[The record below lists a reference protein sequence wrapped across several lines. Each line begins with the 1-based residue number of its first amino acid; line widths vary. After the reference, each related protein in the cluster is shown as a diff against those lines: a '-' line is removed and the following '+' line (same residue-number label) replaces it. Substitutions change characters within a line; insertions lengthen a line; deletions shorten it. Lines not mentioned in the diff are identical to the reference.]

1 MAREEAN
8 LFGGVSIFGGDD
20 GMIEIPDGASA
31 QPAEETQ
38 VEAPKKGEKKTVTE
52 DFDDVT
58 FEIPDT
64 TAKEEPAEEKTSVE
78 KVDKTDIKDQ
88 SDPPSKQGSFSST
101 AFRSFA
107 NALNEEGII
116 SSFTDDDYDSLVKET
131 GSEAEAL
138 IELNRRTI
146 EAEIEAYKEESEAEY
161 KAFLEARDA
170 GVNLNDWAVVQD
182 NKKRFSKIT
191 DEDLDTNE
199 KLQKQLITEDLKR
212 RKFED
217 ADILDTIESYEDTNK
232 LASMSKKALKNLAKA
247 EDEKEEAL
255 KTSAIENE
263 KQAAKAA
270 KQQVDDLK
278 KEITKV
284 DEIIPGLKLNKQ
296 VKDKIL
302 QNITTPVKTLDD
314 GRQLNAVMVKRADD
328 PIKYA
333 ILEAYFVEQGFFD
346 GKFDKFVAKAK
357 TDAVKELESKIT
369 GDTSYHAG
377 KAALSNTGSD
387 ELDKE
392 YELGWK
398 RVGRT
403 K

>member
-1 MAREEAN
+1 MAREED
-8 LFGGVSIFGGDD
+8 LFGGVSLFGSTDF
-20 GMIEIPDGASA
+20 IEIPDGNDT
-31 QPAEETQ
+31 QPAEETPA
-38 VEAPKKGEKKTVTE
+38 EAPKKGEKKQQEEV
-52 DFDDVT
+52 FDDLT

-64 TAKEEPAEEKTSVE
+64 VKLEEATEEETP
-78 KVDKTDIKDQ
+78 VDKIDKTENNKKGEGSNSNKGTD
-88 SDPPSKQGSFSST
+88 SSSP
-101 AFRSFA
+101 FLSFA
-107 NALNEEGII
+107 TALSETGVLTTFSPEEYEQI
-116 SSFTDDDYDSLVKET
+116 VKET

-146 EAEIEAYKEESEAEY
+146 EAEVEVYKEESESEY

-170 GVNLNDWAVVQD
+170 GVNLNDWAAVQD
-182 NKKRFSKIT
+182 NKKRYAKIT
-191 DEDLDTNE
+191 DEDLESND
-199 KLQKQLITEDLKR
+199 KLQKQLITEDLKKR
-212 RKFED
+212 GFDET
-217 ADILDTIESYEDTNK
+217 DIIDTLESYEDTNK
-232 LASMSKKALKNLAKA
+232 LASMSKKSLKNLKKV

-255 KTSAIENE
+255 KTSAIEQE
-263 KQAAKAA
+263 KNAAKAA

-278 KEITKV
+278 KEITRV

-314 GRQLNAVMVKRADD
+314 GRQLNAVMVKRAND

-357 TDAVKELESKIT
+357 TNAVKDLESKIT
-369 GDTSYHAG
+369 GDTSYHTG
-377 KAALSNTGSD
+377 KAALNDRGSD
-387 ELDKE
+387 ELDKD

-398 RVGRT
+398 RFG
-403 K
+403 KK

>member
-1 MAREEAN
+1 MAGED
-8 LFGGVSIFGGDD
+8 LFGGVSLFGGDD
-20 GMIEIPDGASA
+20 GLIEIPDSNST
-31 QPAEETQ
+31 QPVEEST
-38 VEAPKKGEKKTVTE
+38 EAPKKGEKKQQTE

-58 FEIPDT
+58 FEIPDVVK
-64 TAKEEPAEEKTSVE
+64 KEETTEVE
-78 KVDKTDIKDQ
+78 TPVDKVDKTEDNKKGED
-88 SDPPSKQGSFSST
+88 SKSKKVDSSSP
-101 AFRSFA
+101 FLSFA
-107 NALNEEGII
+107 TALSEEGILA
-116 SSFTDDDYDSLVKET
+116 SFSPEEYEQIVKET

-146 EAEIEAYKEESEAEY
+146 ESEIEAYKEESEAEY

-191 DEDLDTNE
+191 EEDLDTNE

-247 EDEKEEAL
+247 EEEKEEAL
-255 KTSAIENE
+255 KTSAIEQE
-263 KQAAKAA
+263 KHAAKAA
-270 KQQVDDLK
+270 KQQVEDLK

-357 TDAVKELESKIT
+357 TNAVKDLESKIT

-377 KAALSNTGSD
+377 KTALGETP
-387 ELDKE
+387 ETFDKD

-398 RVGRT
+398 RVGR

>member
-1 MAREEAN
+1 MAGED
-8 LFGGVSIFGGDD
+8 LFGGVSLFGGDD
-20 GMIEIPDGASA
+20 GLIEVPDSNNT
-31 QPAEETQ
+31 QPVVETT
-38 VEAPKKGEKKTVTE
+38 EDPKKGEKKQQTE
-52 DFDDVT
+52 EFDDIT
-58 FEIPDT
+58 FEIPDVVKT
-64 TAKEEPAEEKTSVE
+64 EEKPTEEKTPVE
-78 KVDKTDIKDQ
+78 KVDKTEIKKEDTTNNKA
-88 SDPPSKQGSFSST
+88 DSSSP
-101 AFRSFA
+101 FLSFA
-107 NALNEEGII
+107 TALSEEGIL
-116 SSFTDDDYDSLVKET
+116 SSFSKEEYDELVKET

-138 IELNRRTI
+138 IELNKRTI
-146 EAEIEAYKEESEAEY
+146 QAEIDSYKEESEAEY

-191 DEDLDTNE
+191 EEELDTNE

-232 LASMSKKALKNLAKA
+232 LASMSKKALKNLTKA
-247 EDEKEEAL
+247 EEEKEEAL
-255 KTSAIENE
+255 KTSAIERE
-263 KQAAKAA
+263 KQAAQEA
-270 KQQVDDLK
+270 KKQVEDLK

-302 QNITTPVKTLDD
+302 QNIMAPVKTLDD
-314 GRQLNAVMVKRADD
+314 GRQLNAVMLKRADD

-357 TDAVKELESKIT
+357 TNAVKELESKIT
-369 GDTSYHAG
+369 GDTSYHTG
-377 KAALSNTGSD
+377 KTALNATS
-387 ELDKE
+387 EEIDKE

-398 RVGRT
+398 NIGKR
-403 K
+403 

>member
-1 MAREEAN
+1 MAKEGEADN
-8 LFGGVSIFGGDD
+8 LFGGVSLFGGSD
-20 GMIEIPDGASA
+20 GMIEIPDGTNT
-31 QPAEETQ
+31 QTVEESTKETSQ
-38 VEAPKKGEKKTVTE
+38 KGDNKQDEV
-52 DFDDVT
+52 FDDIT
-58 FEIPDT
+58 FEIPDNI
-64 TAKEEPAEEKTSVE
+64 KEETTEEKTSVE
-78 KVDKTDIKDQ
+78 EVDKTDDKDKND
-88 SDPPSKQGSFSST
+88 SSSKKGTSSSS

-107 NALNEEGII
+107 NALNEEGIV
-116 SSFTDDDYDSLVKET
+116 SSFTDEEYAQLVEET

-146 EAEIEAYKEESEAEY
+146 EAEIEAYKQESEAEF

-182 NKKRFSKIT
+182 NKKRFAKIT
-191 DEDLDTNE
+191 DEELDTNE

-232 LASMSKKALKNLAKA
+232 LATMSKKALKNLVKA
-247 EDEKEEAL
+247 EEEKEEAL
-255 KTSAIENE
+255 KVSAIEQE
-263 KQAAKAA
+263 KQAVQAA
-270 KQQVDDLK
+270 KKQVEDLK

-296 VKDKIL
+296 VKDRIL
-302 QNITTPVKTLDD
+302 QNITTPVKVLED
-314 GRQLNAVMVKRADD
+314 GRQLNAVMAKRADD

-357 TDAVKELESKIT
+357 TNAVKELESKLT
-369 GDTSYHAG
+369 GDTSYHTG
-377 KAALSNTGSD
+377 KTALGDDSNVLGKD
-387 ELDKE
+387 

-398 RVGRT
+398 RVG
-403 K
+403 KK

>member
-1 MAREEAN
+1 MGKEEEANN
-8 LFGGVSIFGGDD
+8 LFGGISLFGGED
-20 GMIEIPDGASA
+20 GMIEIPDGT
-31 QPAEETQ
+31 AEQQAGKETAIE
-38 VEAPKKGEKKTVTE
+38 VTDKKVTNTTDE
-52 DFDDVT
+52 DFEDIT
-58 FEIPDT
+58 FEVPDG
-64 TAKEEPAEEKTSVE
+64 KEATEEKTEVD
-78 KVDKTDIKDQ
+78 KVDKTDDKDKND
-88 SDPPSKQGSFSST
+88 SSSKKGTSSSS

-107 NALNEEGII
+107 NALNEEGIV
-116 SSFTDDDYDSLVKET
+116 SSFTDEEYAQLVEET

-170 GVNLNDWAVVQD
+170 GVNLNDWAAVQD

-191 DEDLDTNE
+191 DDDLDTNE

-212 RKFED
+212 RNFED

-232 LASMSKKALKNLAKA
+232 LSTMSKKALKNLVKA
-247 EDEKEEAL
+247 EEEKEEAL
-255 KTSAIENE
+255 KTSAIEQE
-263 KQAAKAA
+263 KQAAQAA
-270 KQQVDDLK
+270 KKQVEDLK

-296 VKDKIL
+296 VKDRIL
-302 QNITTPVKTLDD
+302 QNITTPVKVLED
-314 GRQLNAVMVKRADD
+314 GRQLNAVMAKRADD

-357 TDAVKELESKIT
+357 TNAVKELESKIT
-369 GDTSYHAG
+369 GDTSYQTG
-377 KAALSNTGSD
+377 KTALGDDSNVLGKD
-387 ELDKE
+387 

-398 RVGRT
+398 RVAG

>member
-1 MAREEAN
+1 MAGED
-8 LFGGVSIFGGDD
+8 LFGGVSLFGGDD
-20 GMIEIPDGASA
+20 GLIEIPDGNST
-31 QPAEETQ
+31 QPVEEST
-38 VEAPKKGEKKTVTE
+38 EAPKKVEKKQQTE
-52 DFDDVT
+52 EFDDIT
-58 FEIPDT
+58 FEIPDVVKT
-64 TAKEEPAEEKTSVE
+64 EEKPTEEKTPVE
-78 KVDKTDIKDQ
+78 KVDKTDDNKKSEDSKSNKD
-88 SDPPSKQGSFSST
+88 GSSSSP
-101 AFRSFA
+101 FLSFA
-107 NALNEEGII
+107 TALSEEGILA
-116 SSFTDDDYDSLVKET
+116 SFTPEEYEQIVKET

-138 IELNRRTI
+138 IELNKRTI
-146 EAEIEAYKEESEAEY
+146 QAEIDSYKEESEAEY

-191 DEDLDTNE
+191 EEDLDTNE

-232 LASMSKKALKNLAKA
+232 LASMSKKALKNLTKA
-247 EDEKEEAL
+247 EEEKEEAL

-270 KQQVDDLK
+270 KQQVEDLK

-302 QNITTPVKTLDD
+302 QNIMTPVKTLDD
-314 GRQLNAVMVKRADD
+314 GRQLNAVMLKRADD

-357 TDAVKELESKIT
+357 TNAVKDLESKIT
-369 GDTSYHAG
+369 GDTSYHTG
-377 KAALSNTGSD
+377 KTALNATP
-387 ELDKE
+387 EEIDKE

-398 RVGRT
+398 NVGKR
-403 K
+403 

>member
-1 MAREEAN
+1 MAGED
-8 LFGGVSIFGGDD
+8 LFGGVSLFGGDD
-20 GMIEIPDGASA
+20 GLIEIPDSNST
-31 QPAEETQ
+31 QPVEEST
-38 VEAPKKGEKKTVTE
+38 EAPKKGGVTKE
-52 DFDDVT
+52 QDFDDVT
-58 FEIPDT
+58 FEIPDVVK
-64 TAKEEPAEEKTSVE
+64 KEETTEVE
-78 KVDKTDIKDQ
+78 TAVDKINKTEDNKKGEDSKSNKGTD
-88 SDPPSKQGSFSST
+88 SSSP
-101 AFRSFA
+101 FLSFA
-107 NALNEEGII
+107 TALSETGVLTTFSPEEYEQI
-116 SSFTDDDYDSLVKET
+116 VKET

-146 EAEIEAYKEESEAEY
+146 ESEIEAYKEESESEY

-170 GVNLNDWAVVQD
+170 GVNLNDWAAVQD

-232 LASMSKKALKNLAKA
+232 LASMSKKALKNLTKA
-247 EDEKEEAL
+247 EEEKEEAL

-263 KQAAKAA
+263 KQAAQAA
-270 KQQVDDLK
+270 KKQVEDLK

-296 VKDKIL
+296 VRDKIL

-346 GKFDKFVAKAK
+346 GKFDKFIAKAK
-357 TDAVKELESKIT
+357 TDAVKDLESKIT
-369 GDTSYHAG
+369 GDTSYRAG
-377 KAALSNTGSD
+377 KVALNDSGSD
-387 ELDKE
+387 DAPLDKE

-398 RVGRT
+398 RVGKTR
-403 K
+403 

>member
-1 MAREEAN
+1 MAGED
-8 LFGGVSIFGGDD
+8 LFGGVSLFGEDD
-20 GMIEIPDGASA
+20 GLITIPDGNST
-31 QPAEETQ
+31 QPVEEST
-38 VEAPKKGEKKTVTE
+38 EAPKKGEKKQQVE

-58 FEIPDT
+58 FEIPDVVKQEET
-64 TAKEEPAEEKTSVE
+64 TEEKTSVD
-78 KVDKTDIKDQ
+78 KVDKTDIKKEDTK
-88 SDPPSKQGSFSST
+88 SNKADSSSP
-101 AFRSFA
+101 FLSFA
-107 NALNEEGII
+107 TALSEEGVL
-116 SSFTDDDYDSLVKET
+116 SSFTQEEYAQLVEES

-146 EAEIEAYKEESEAEY
+146 EAEIDAYKEESEAEY

-170 GVNLNDWAVVQD
+170 GVDLNDWAQVQD
-182 NKKRFSKIT
+182 NKKRFAKIA
-191 DEDLDTNE
+191 DEELDSND

-212 RKFED
+212 RGFED
-217 ADILDTIESYEDTNK
+217 ADIVDTLESYEDTNK
-232 LASMSKKALKNLAKA
+232 LSGMAKKALKNLKKF
-247 EDEKEEAL
+247 EDEREESL
-255 KTSAIENE
+255 KTAAVENE
-263 KQAAKAA
+263 RKAVQAA
-270 KQQVDDLK
+270 KQQVEDLK

-284 DEIIPGLKLNKQ
+284 DEIIPGLQLNKQ

-357 TDAVKELESKIT
+357 TNAVKELESKIT